1 MTNTKLLT
9 SIYDYLGTI
18 SNIPK
23 LLYPNIEYSSLP
35 DEYIRVFVMNATPD
49 DIGVK
54 NISMKSGIIQCNV
67 TIKESIGEIKASEI
81 ADLIIASFPRNTVIP
96 TSKIRI
102 DTAVNCLVIEPN
114 RNIISEVIGTS
125 SSRLAIP
132 NPFAYISSPSF
143 VIIIAAPGSVGK

>member
-102 DTAVNCLVIEPN
+102 DKTPYASQGINDGSGWYIMPVTIEYNKLV
-114 RNIISEVIGTS
+114 V
-125 SSRLAIP
+125 
-132 NPFAYISSPSF
+132 
-143 VIIIAAPGSVGK
+143 